1 MPETTISKALGVNR
15 FNRTKV
21 VRKITMRTKI
31 AGDDAGLG
39 KFQRCAAEGCELLS
53 LSDEYCVAHR
63 NYDDKG
69 QTDAP

>member
-1 MPETTISKALGVNR
+1 MLPKSTDH
-15 FNRTKV
+15 
-21 VRKITMRTKI
+21 
-31 AGDDAGLG
+31 DDSG

-69 QTDAP
+69 QADAP